1 MKEMILNLIEKKTI
15 IEEIFAKPKNFE
27 NNELVS
33 WHKED
38 NMV

>member
-1 MKEMILNLIEKKTI
+1 MII

-27 NNELVS
+27 DNELVS